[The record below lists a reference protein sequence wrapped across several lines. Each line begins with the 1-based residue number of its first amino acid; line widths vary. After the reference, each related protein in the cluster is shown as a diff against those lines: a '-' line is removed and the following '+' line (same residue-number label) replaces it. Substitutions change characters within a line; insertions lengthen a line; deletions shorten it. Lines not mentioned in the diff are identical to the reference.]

1 MPLIATRGRAQL
13 ECPPT
18 GKRVRRHIC
27 RMNHVAT
34 WKNHKP
40 QKVLWLLKKYQVH
53 ERVHPQTKVGP
64 FLSRRLIGTGWIK
77 NRSWGSTSENLE
89 AWATVGEFLSPNS
102 APSSRAPFPL
112 ARRSCREDLTLR
124 ACARALV
131 NVEARGH
138 GKCLSRFLSTLFFK
152 AGSIHEPGVH
162 EFCYLDG

>member
-1 MPLIATRGRAQL
+1 MSSHGEESETPHLQDESCGHLEESQTPESAMAPKKIPSTRKSAPSNEG
-13 ECPPT
+13 
-18 GKRVRRHIC
+18 GS
-27 RMNHVAT
+27 
-34 WKNHKP
+34 
-40 QKVLWLLKKYQVH
+40 
-53 ERVHPQTKVGP
+53 
-64 FLSRRLIGTGWIK
+64 LSFRETYWYRLNK

-112 ARRSCREDLTLR
+112 ARRSCWEDLTLR

-138 GKCLSRFLSTLFFK
+138 GKCLSQSLSTLFFK

-162 EFCYLDG
+162 EFRYLDGQ